1 MSTGVVLLALV
12 AAAVASPSCLDTS
25 NHYYDEREYTCQGF
39 TSVSDFEEHIPRDL
53 TYPRLRFV
61 LKECLVDHIPGS
73 AFVSVPALSLDLDNC
88 KAKTFSKP
96 GANPFDGLE
105 ETVSR
110 IGFMHNST
118 LPESWQLL
126 KNLNR
131 LKEVAFYMMAGLD
144 LTRDYNNLPQS
155 IRRVLI
161 FRSSIV
167 RIDENWLSGMS
178 NLEEVWIQESDLK
191 YFHRSML
198 PRPAPKLW
206 RLHLHSCSRCGGVH
220 RREIEYHVKRT
231 IPDATPSHAGMP
243 TAPPYPLNTGFLP
256 MVSQQS
262 GTQPVLQQQ
271 PYIGFSPQDQFPAAP
286 PPYTGPGQDY
296 TGPVQDF
303 GKPSPG
309 PGSPA
314 EPMERDTVPAL
325 ESWSGFSNKEIRR
338 VFIRKVYAILMV
350 QLAITFGFIA
360 LFIYDVAFFVIYI
373 LLVCCESLRRSYP
386 TNIIL
391 LFIF

>member
-1 MSTGVVLLALV
+1 MQT
-12 AAAVASPSCLDTS
+12 
-25 NHYYDEREYTCQGF
+25 
-39 TSVSDFEEHIPRDL
+39 
-53 TYPRLRFV
+53 LRI
-61 LKECLVDHIPGS
+61 E
-73 AFVSVPALSLDLDNC
+73 
-88 KAKTFSKP
+88 
-96 GANPFDGLE
+96 
-105 ETVSR
+105 
-110 IGFMHNST
+110 
-118 LPESWQLL
+118 
-126 KNLNR
+126 
-131 LKEVAFYMMAGLD
+131 
-144 LTRDYNNLPQS
+144 NNLPFEQTKS
-155 IRRVLI
+155 
-161 FRSSIV
+161 
-167 RIDENWLSGMS
+167 
-178 NLEEVWIQESDLK
+178 
-191 YFHRSML
+191 
-198 PRPAPKLW
+198 
-206 RLHLHSCSRCGGVH
+206 SCSRCGGVH

-360 LFIYDVAFFVIYI
+360 LFIYEPHVKFFVQHNLSAYIAAYVAFFVIYI

-391 LFIF
+391 LFIFTLVMSYMVGVISRQYGLAGASGSRVQRKHNFGANTGANRRQQEKFSASFHDTDTVLMAAGICAACCLAVSVFSCHTKFDFTSCAGFLFVAVWALFLFGILTIFTYNRILNTVYAVLGAVLFMAFLAFDTQMLMGGRKLELSPEEHIFAALQLYMDIVRIFLFILRIMGSKR